1 MLNAVMKFVGHT
13 PSTAFPAVRVDKIC
27 SVALRLGLSETVS
40 YEPRRRATVGDVVVV
55 RVVREAPQYN
65 QIELVS
71 GRLARVVEGDVL
83 VGALGHRKALK
94 GFVGEVPDTLTP
106 GERLHLLNLGGV
118 IGRSTGGLQSL
129 GRPTEVEYLG
139 TVVDERGPVNLA
151 RTALPEVST
160 IDYDFPVVMVAGS
173 CMHAGKTQAAAE
185 LVRQLTKNG
194 FRVAAAKLSGVACQ
208 RDLLAMKDNGAIAT
222 LSFLDC
228 GLPSTVGVGDVAK
241 IARSILAQLGT
252 LAPDVVVVELG
263 DGILGGY
270 NVDALLADSEIG
282 RLRASLVFCASDFVG
297 AYGGIELLGLRGI
310 AIDAISGAATDS
322 PMGVDFIR
330 TRFGVQAAN
339 AMTDGPALY
348 ELVAAGIARWKAKG
362 AGRGLQ

>member
-1 MLNAVMKFVGHT
+1 MLNAAFNFSEEISAS
-13 PSTAFPAVRVDKIC
+13 PSIRVDKIC
-27 SVALRLGLSETVS
+27 SVALRLGLGETIN
-40 YEPRRRATVGDVVVV
+40 YEPRRRAQSGDVVVV

-71 GRLARVVEGDVL
+71 GRLARVVEGDII

-94 GFVGEVPDTLTP
+94 GFVGEVPDTLMP

-129 GRPTEVEYLG
+129 GRPTEVEYIG
-139 TVVDERGPVNLA
+139 TVVDAEGPINLA
-151 RTALPEVST
+151 RTALPEVAT
-160 IDYDFPVVMVAGS
+160 IAGDIPVVMIAGS
-173 CMHAGKTQAAAE
+173 CMHAGKTQAASE

-194 FRVAAAKLSGVACQ
+194 WRVAAAKLSGVACQ
-208 RDLLAMKDNGAIAT
+208 KDLLAMKDNGAMAT

-228 GLPSTVGVGDVAK
+228 GLPSTVGVSDVAK
-241 IARSILAQLGT
+241 IARSIIAKLSSM
-252 LAPDVVVVELG
+252 APDVIVVELG

-270 NVDALLADSEIG
+270 NVDALLDDAEIG
-282 RLRASLVFCASDFVG
+282 RLRAALVFCASDFVG
-297 AYGGIELLGLRGI
+297 AYGGIELLGQRGI
-310 AIDAISGAATDS
+310 GIDAISGAATDS

-339 AMTDGPALY
+339 AINDGPGLY
-348 ELVAAGIARWKAKG
+348 KLVSAGIAHWQQKH
-362 AGRGLQ
+362 RGQNIQ

>member
-1 MLNAVMKFVGHT
+1 MLNAALNFDEEFSASPCT
-13 PSTAFPAVRVDKIC
+13 RVDKIC
-27 SVALRLGLSETVS
+27 SVALRLGLSDTVS
-40 YEPRRRATVGDVVVV
+40 YEPRRRAQSGDVVVV

-65 QIELVS
+65 QVELVS
-71 GRLARVVEGDVL
+71 GRLARVVEGDII

-94 GFVGEVPDTLTP
+94 GFVGEVPDTLAP

-129 GRPTEVEYLG
+129 GKPTEVEYIG
-139 TVVDERGPVNLA
+139 TLVDANGPINLE
-151 RTALPEVST
+151 RTALPEATT
-160 IDYDFPVVMVAGS
+160 IDGNIPVVMIAGS
-173 CMHAGKTQAAAE
+173 CMHAGKTQAASE

-194 FRVAAAKLSGVACQ
+194 WRVAAAKLSGVACQ

-228 GLPSTVGVGDVAK
+228 GLPSTVGVSDVAK
-241 IARSILAQLGT
+241 IARSIIAKLT
-252 LAPDVVVVELG
+252 SLAPDVIVVELG

-270 NVDALLADSEIG
+270 NVDALLDDPEIG

-297 AYGGIELLGLRGI
+297 AYGGIELLGMRGI
-310 AIDAISGAATDS
+310 SIDAISGAATDS

-339 AMTDGPALY
+339 AMTDGPGLY
-348 ELVAAGIARWKAKG
+348 NLVKTAIARWQSKN
-362 AGRGLQ
+362 RGQIVQ